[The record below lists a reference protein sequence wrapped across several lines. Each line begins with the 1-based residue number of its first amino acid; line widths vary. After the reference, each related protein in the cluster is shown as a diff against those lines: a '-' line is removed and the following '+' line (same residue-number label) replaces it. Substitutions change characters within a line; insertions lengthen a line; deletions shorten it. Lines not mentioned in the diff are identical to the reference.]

1 MIKKNLIFFM
11 PHMVGGGVE
20 KNLYIVSNY
29 CAKKIRNVYLISS
42 TKRFN
47 KNFKNVKIIN
57 PRLKAWDFLSF
68 KLNYFIC
75 LFVLFKM
82 LMKNKNS
89 IVFSFQANIYC
100 IVLCKIVGVKIIA
113 RSNSSPSGWSKGI
126 IKSFF
131 FKKILKLA
139 DTTIVN
145 SLEFKKEFKKKFN
158 INSICIYNPLN
169 KKEVISLSK
178 KKIFFP
184 FFKNYKKLK
193 IITIGRFTDQKDH
206 ITFLKSLDILK
217 KKIKFRAIII
227 GRGINKTSMK
237 RFIQDNDMNNF
248 TKILDFKTNPYKYIK
263 LADLF
268 VLTSKFEGLPN
279 VLLEAACLK
288 KFIISTNC
296 PTGPKEIL
304 MSGKNGFLCKV
315 GDPKDISKKI
325 LIYNNNKKLLKK
337 KILNSFSGLSRFNY
351 NLNLNKYLYLIK
363 KIYDK
368 I

>member
-1 MIKKNLIFFM
+1 MQKKQLIIFM
-11 PHMVGGGVE
+11 PSIEGGGVE
-20 KNLYIVSNY
+20 KNLFIISNFLSQNIKNV
-29 CAKKIRNVYLISS
+29 CLITTSTKQKKKI
-42 TKRFN
+42 
-47 KNFKNVKIIN
+47 KNIKIIL
-57 PRLKAWDFLSF
+57 PSLKIWEYCGRRI
-68 KLNYFIC
+68 KYFIC
-75 LFVLFKM
+75 LYELIKVLF
-82 LMKNKNS
+82 LNKRNL
-89 IVFSFQANIYC
+89 VFAFQANIYC
-100 IVLCKIVGVKIIA
+100 IIICKLLNTKIII
-113 RSNSSPSGWSKGI
+113 RSNSSPSGWSKNI
-126 IKSFF
+126 IK
-131 FKKILKLA
+131 KKIFSFYLKLA
-139 DTTIVN
+139 DKIIVN

-206 ITFLKSLDILK
+206 ITFLKSLNILK
-217 KKIKFRAIII
+217 KEIKFRAIII

-279 VLLEAACLK
+279 VLLETACLK

-337 KILNSFSGLSRFNY
+337 KILNSFNGLSRFNY